1 MKLTIKESSYKE
13 DDWSQSVNGY
23 YISMSWENG
32 AYTVEVCEEQGNGR
46 CGYPIHRNR
55 YSSEESAKRM
65 FRKRIKQF
73 S

>member
-1 MKLTIKESSYKE
+1 MKLTIKESSYME

-23 YISMSWENG
+23 YISMSFEDG
-32 AYTVEVCEEQGNGR
+32 AYTVEVCEEQGNGM
-46 CGYPIHRNR
+46 CGYPIYRNR